1 MRRNPD
7 DELAELA
14 RTLTA
19 ARGGRGRRSPLF
31 RWLNVRADAF
41 QTLLN
46 ETQPSWQSVAEGLA
60 ARGIRDGA
68 GKPPTAERVRK
79 AWLEVRR
86 VRTRTME
93 PVPQPIR
100 ESLTKV
106 PSSSTITP
114 PSWPSDAAATLT
126 ASEDRPRYTFQ
137 IARPKKLES

>member
-14 RTLTA
+14 RNLTA

-31 RWLNVRADAF
+31 RWLNARADAF

-60 ARGIRDGA
+60 AQGIRDGA

-86 VRTRTME
+86 VRTRNME
-93 PVPQPIR
+93 PVPQPTR
-100 ESLTKV
+100 ESLTKAL
-106 PSSSTITP
+106 SSSTVTP
-114 PSWPSDAAATLT
+114 PPRLSDAAALT
-126 ASEDRPRYTFQ
+126 AGEDRPRYTFQ